1 MLAVGENAGQIA
13 GFAAASALCAVFPVE
28 AELEILAVAPTL
40 QGCGVGRALLQA
52 TFDWAAT
59 QNAAILRLEVRAS
72 NERAL
77 RIYGKGRLPPD
88 RHAPRLLCRSGRRCG
103 CNGTNTCDR
112 SRAACQRNFW
122 HNRLRSR
129 YHGPGM
135 VRDGYFYALGLLL
148 VAVVLWK
155 IAGSAALA
163 ALPVALALFF
173 LWFFRDPPRRVPAG
187 EGVLVSPA
195 DGKVT
200 EAEWIET
207 PAGSRLRLSIFLNV
221 FDVHVNR
228 SPVAGTVTQV
238 NYKKGLFLNA
248 MRADSNVLNESNTVV
263 IEGEGYTVQVKQVAG
278 LLARRIVCFV
288 KPGDTVQRGQRF
300 GMIKFW
306 FARRCAAACG
316 QRSACAHRRSRQRGQ
331 HRACPCASES

>member
-1 MLAVGENAGQIA
+1 
-13 GFAAASALCAVFPVE
+13 
-28 AELEILAVAPTL
+28 
-40 QGCGVGRALLQA
+40 
-52 TFDWAAT
+52 
-59 QNAAILRLEVRAS
+59 
-72 NERAL
+72 
-77 RIYGKGRLPPD
+77 
-88 RHAPRLLCRSGRRCG
+88 
-103 CNGTNTCDR
+103 
-112 SRAACQRNFW
+112 
-122 HNRLRSR
+122 
-129 YHGPGM
+129 M

-248 MRADSNVLNESNTVV
+248 MRADSNVLNESNTLV
-263 IEGEGYTVQVKQVAG
+263 IEGEG
-278 LLARRIVCFV
+278 
-288 KPGDTVQRGQRF
+288 
-300 GMIKFW
+300 
-306 FARRCAAACG
+306 
-316 QRSACAHRRSRQRGQ
+316 
-331 HRACPCASES
+331 